1 VFYGDARFV
10 DCVND
15 GEYHHSS
22 NSICVLLLHPLKREH
37 RKMKEFFSLP
47 NSGISAIFRSLRYR
61 NYRLFFT
68 GQSLSLIGT
77 WMQRIA
83 VSWLAYRLSNSALVL
98 GIVAFSG
105 QIPSFLFAPLGGVA
119 ADRYS
124 KHRLLIA
131 TQALAM
137 LQAFILS
144 MLVLSGSIRIWH
156 LALLSAVLGIINAF
170 DMPTRQAF
178 VVEMLDDSRDL
189 SNAIALNSSMVH
201 SARFIGALSAGVL
214 IAAVGEGACFLLNAI
229 SYLAVIIS
237 LLMMRLSAR
246 SAKPSHAHPL
256 QQLKDAF
263 VYSFGF
269 APIRYIILLLAL
281 ISLTGMPYV
290 VLVPV
295 FAKDV
300 LHGGSR
306 TFGLLMCATGIGA
319 LTAALYMAARK
330 TVLGLGKLL
339 VAATTIFGLSI
350 IIFSFSKVLWL
361 SMAIMFFAGFG
372 MMVNLASCNTI
383 LQTMVDDDKRGR
395 VMSIFAMAFM
405 GMAPFGSLTAGALAH
420 RIGAGFTLS
429 IGGLCCITGG
439 LFFAAKLP
447 IVRKM
452 IRPIYIK
459 KGIITEAGSAVQTAA
474 ELNIPPE
481 R

>member
-1 VFYGDARFV
+1 
-10 DCVND
+10 
-15 GEYHHSS
+15 
-22 NSICVLLLHPLKREH
+22 
-37 RKMKEFFSLP
+37 M
-47 NSGISAIFRSLRYR
+47 ISIFRSLKYR
-61 NYRLFFT
+61 NYRLFFA

-98 GIVAFSG
+98 GVISFSG
-105 QIPSFLFAPLGGVA
+105 QIPSFILAPLGGVA
-119 ADRYS
+119 ADRYN
-124 KHRLLIA
+124 KHRILLI

-144 MLVLSGSIRIWH
+144 ALVLSGSIRIWH
-156 LALLSAVLGIINAF
+156 LALLSAVLGVINAF
-170 DMPTRQAF
+170 DMPTRQSF
-178 VVEMLDDSRDL
+178 VVDMLEDSRDL
-189 SNAIALNSSMVH
+189 SNAIALNSSMVN
-201 SARFIGALSAGVL
+201 SARLLGPSIAGVL
-214 IAAVGEGACFLLNAI
+214 IATVGEGPCFLLNAI

-237 LLMMRLSAR
+237 LLMMKLAAR
-246 SAKPSHAHPL
+246 SAKPKPAHPL

-281 ISLTGMPYV
+281 ISLAGMPYA
-290 VLVPV
+290 VLMPV

-300 LHGGSR
+300 LHGDSR
-306 TFGLLMCATGIGA
+306 TFGFLMGASGIGA

-339 VAATTIFGLSI
+339 VAATIIFGLSI
-350 IIFSFSKVLWL
+350 IVFSFSKVLWL

-405 GMAPFGSLTAGALAH
+405 GMAPFGSLIAGALAN
-420 RIGAGFTLS
+420 RIGAGHTLL
-429 IGGLCCITGG
+429 IGGLCCIAGG
-439 LFFAAKLP
+439 VAFAFKLP
-447 IVRKM
+447 AMRKM
-452 IRPIYIK
+452 VRPIYIK
-459 KGIITEAGSAVQTAA
+459 KGIITEAVQTAA

>member
-1 VFYGDARFV
+1 MNATL
-10 DCVND
+10 
-15 GEYHHSS
+15 SS
-22 NSICVLLLHPLKREH
+22 T
-37 RKMKEFFSLP
+37 
-47 NSGISAIFRSLRYR
+47 NSGISAIFRSLKYR
-61 NYRLFFT
+61 NYRLFFA

-83 VSWLAYRLSNSALVL
+83 VSWLAYRLSNSTLVL
-98 GIVAFSG
+98 GAVAFSG
-105 QIPSFLFAPLGGVA
+105 QIPSFIFAPLGGVA

-131 TQALAM
+131 TQTLAM
-137 LQAFILS
+137 LQALILS
-144 MLVLSGSIRIWH
+144 ILVLSGNIRIWH
-156 LALLSAVLGIINAF
+156 LALLSAVLGVINAF
-170 DMPTRQAF
+170 DMPTRQSF
-178 VVEMLDDSRDL
+178 VVEMLDDNRDL
-189 SNAIALNSSMVH
+189 SNAIALNSSMVN
-201 SARFIGALSAGVL
+201 SARLLGPSIAGIL
-214 IAAVGEGACFLLNAI
+214 IAAVGEGACFLINAI

-237 LLMMRLSAR
+237 LLMMKLAAGG
-246 SAKPSHAHPL
+246 AKPKHPHPL

-263 VYSFGF
+263 IYSFGF
-269 APIRYIILLLAL
+269 APIRYIIFLLAL
-281 ISLTGMPYV
+281 ISLAGMPYA
-290 VLVPV
+290 VLMPV

-300 LHGGSR
+300 LHGGSA
-306 TFGLLMCATGIGA
+306 TFGFLMGASGIGA

-339 VAATTIFGLSI
+339 VAATAIFGLSI
-350 IIFSFSKVLWL
+350 IVFSFSNVLWL
-361 SMAIMFFAGFG
+361 SMTIMFFAGFG

-405 GMAPFGSLTAGALAH
+405 GMVPFGSLIAGALAH
-420 RIGAGFTLS
+420 RIGAGHTLL
-429 IGGLCCITGG
+429 IGGLCCIAAGAA
-439 LFFAAKLP
+439 FARKLP
-447 IVRKM
+447 VLRKM